1 MKRQRKNL
9 TLPAIREFRK
19 AINRNDI
26 GSYLIGMC
34 EKSGAGSVR
43 VKFSMKSK
51 PFVVTIE
58 ARRLSV

>member
-19 AINRNDI
+19 AISGNDL
-26 GSYLIGMC
+26 GGFLVNQC
-34 EKSGAGSVR
+34 EKAGAGSVR
-43 VKFSMKSK
+43 VKYRLKSK

>member
-19 AINRNDI
+19 AICGNDL
-26 GSYLIGMC
+26 GGFLIDQC
-34 EKSGAGSVR
+34 ERSGASSTR
-43 VKFSMKSK
+43 VKFRMKSK